1 MLSPE
6 LVVFGCLTI
15 DNVVRADCEVLPPS
29 YGGNGVYA
37 SLGANVWCNRV
48 GLAARRGE
56 DYPTGQLQVLSALGI
71 NVAGVTDIG
80 GRHEL
85 NIAFAY
91 RTDGSRT
98 RAFSADMIA
107 AIPQAE
113 RHRFWDVSNH
123 PRGHEILGAFA
134 PRVEDMP
141 QLWWRSASI
150 VHFASLPSEKTRDIA
165 TALRAR
171 ARSSLRIHVDSLW
184 DDNVGSRAP
193 DALPIIDLVDTML
206 PSEQDLWNA
215 EPASTPHDTAVRLL
229 AESRKALVLKR
240 GGEGCRIYEP
250 GREEPLDIPVFPVE
264 AVDPTGAGD
273 AFCGGFMA
281 GFHETGDTV
290 TAALYGTVTA
300 SFCVEGNGIDGLAN
314 ATRAEARRRLHWL
327 RNHIGLQG

>member
-1 MLSPE
+1 MRNPE

-37 SLGANVWCNRV
+37 SLGANVWCDRV
-48 GLAARRGE
+48 GLVARRGDE
-56 DYPTGQLQVLSALGI
+56 YPTGQLELLSALGI
-71 NVAGVTDIG
+71 DVAGVTDIG

-98 RAFSADMIA
+98 RAFSTDMIA
-107 AIPQAE
+107 AIPPAE

-123 PRGHEILGAFA
+123 PRGHEILCAFA

-141 QLWWRSASI
+141 PQWWRSASI
-150 VHFASLPSEKTRDIA
+150 VHCTSLPSEKTRGIA
-165 TALRAR
+165 MALRAG
-171 ARSSLRIHVDSLW
+171 AGFALRIHVDSLW

-193 DALPIIDLVDTML
+193 DALPIIDLVDTIL
-206 PSEQDLWNA
+206 PSEQDLLNA
-215 EPASTPHDTAVRLL
+215 EPGSTPHDTAVRLH
-229 AESRKALVLKR
+229 AEGRRAVVLKR

-250 GREEPLDIPVFPVE
+250 GSAKPFDIPVFPVE

-281 GFHETGDTV
+281 GFHETGDTL
-290 TAALYGTVTA
+290 TAALYGTVSA
-300 SFCVEGNGIDGLAN
+300 SLCVEGNGIDGLAN
-314 ATRAEARRRLHWL
+314 VTRAEALRRLHWL
-327 RNHIGLQG
+327 RNHTGLQG